1 MEQPF
6 EEPHITDSDVKFD
19 SRISNQAIPELS
31 VMFNT
36 KDSVGETTPKI
47 IPWISIDGGVI
58 SRVKL
63 YVPDHVLPRQSDMLM
78 DNISAEFV
86 PEGIEML
93 NLDVEMF
100 RTPDEPAMK

>member
-1 MEQPF
+1 M
-6 EEPHITDSDVKFD
+6 
-19 SRISNQAIPELS
+19 
-31 VMFNT
+31 
-36 KDSVGETTPKI
+36 
-47 IPWISIDGGVI
+47 
-58 SRVKL
+58 KL